1 MPISGLLTFW
11 KGRERMVLNTVI
23 ALTTIFSQQAFSFFT
38 FKCPCKTT
46 LNLYYA
52 LSFIAVPALVLL
64 ILGYAINN
72 MTWKLI
78 MSFGYGTQLKLNS
91 CKLICFVLLSVT
103 GRAVIAPVTWVAVTL
118 LNGLYYQCGMSEF
131 LSVSSW
137 NVFQNLTLRERKD
150 ILARFPCPKVSIK
163 KIHNISEI
171 RNEANRI
178 LLYQSQ
184 STELLILTYGSLV
197 AQLCEDCE
205 KDEDINKELD
215 KMGRNI
221 GTRLVEDFLARSNVA
236 QCRNFYETA
245 EVIAK
250 VAFKMYLGVTPRV
263 TFWGQTGDDCSLF
276 LEKNPLI
283 SCVEIPEKHSCLLY
297 SNMICGILKGALK
310 MVRLQVDV
318 QLLQDSAKDGKMLQ
332 TFNQYSSQTKVEK

>member
-1 MPISGLLTFW
+1 MY
-11 KGRERMVLNTVI
+11 
-23 ALTTIFSQQAFSFFT
+23 QQAS
-38 FKCPCKTT
+38 
-46 LNLYYA
+46 
-52 LSFIAVPALVLL
+52 
-64 ILGYAINN
+64 
-72 MTWKLI
+72 
-78 MSFGYGTQLKLNS
+78 
-91 CKLICFVLLSVT
+91 
-103 GRAVIAPVTWVAVTL
+103 RR
-118 LNGLYYQCGMSEF
+118 SEKQKIDWH
-131 LSVSSW
+131 LPSTSS
-137 NVFQNLTLRERKD
+137 TSS
-150 ILARFPCPKVSIK
+150 A
-163 KIHNISEI
+163 HHM
-171 RNEANRI
+171 
-178 LLYQSQ
+178 

-318 QLLQDSAKDGKMLQ
+318 QLLQDSAKDGKVTEIRMKLMRRHRVVR
-332 TFNQYSSQTKVEK
+332 TVEKEQKYCVDT